1 MINKFKI
8 NINNIKKGGAQAA
21 YNTSSPVDADLSTG
35 SLKGPLKTEFK
46 NTHGCPFVV
55 VNSHKRNGGEN
66 DMKTKIR
73 ASKVLTSPNLEGQSE
88 HPLKTELENTHVYP
102 SVSYRNGGENDMKKR
117 IRARKVLTSPN
128 LKSQETEL
136 LNKCNSWSKYVSTF
150 EAKYDVNTGPGI
162 YIFTEVDQ
170 LYGIIMKSSIAYV
183 GKTTRSLGSRA
194 KEHFRDCVDPNF
206 HHWLG
211 KVEKNKKLKILFKR
225 FPEKYLSN
233 IELFFINKLNPI
245 FNKTNN
251 NGGRKYV
258 R

>member
-1 MINKFKI
+1 MNKFKI
-8 NINNIKKGGAQAA
+8 KQNNLKKGGANTE
-21 YNTSSPVDADLSTG
+21 YNSSFLVNTSNPVDAHFSTG
-35 SLKGPLKTEFK
+35 SLEQPSKTEFK

-55 VNSHKRNGGEN
+55 VSSHKRNGGEN
-66 DMKTKIR
+66 DVKTKSR
-73 ASKVLTSPNLEGQSE
+73 ASKVLTSPNL
-88 HPLKTELENTHVYP
+88 N
-102 SVSYRNGGENDMKKR
+102 
-117 IRARKVLTSPN
+117 
-128 LKSQETEL
+128 SQETEL

-150 EAKYDVNTGPGI
+150 EAKYEVNTGPGI

-206 HHWLG
+206 HHWLS
-211 KVEKNKKLKILFKR
+211 KAEKNKKLKILFKR

-233 IELFFINKLNPI
+233 IEQFFIYKLNPI
-245 FNKTNN
+245 FNKIHN
-251 NGGRKYV
+251 NGGKKYV

>member
-8 NINNIKKGGAQAA
+8 INNKYKKGGIGKQ
-21 YNTSSPVDADLSTG
+21 YDDSSDPVGETVKNPAG
-35 SLKGPLKTEFK
+35 SANSRYSSNTEFQ
-46 NTHGCPFVV
+46 NTHGCPLVV
-55 VNSHKRNGGEN
+55 VSSHRNGGEN

-73 ASKVLTSPNLEGQSE
+73 ASKVLTSPNL
-88 HPLKTELENTHVYP
+88 N
-102 SVSYRNGGENDMKKR
+102 
-117 IRARKVLTSPN
+117 
-128 LKSQETEL
+128 SQETEL

-150 EAKYDVNTGPGI
+150 ETKYEVNTGPGI

-211 KVEKNKKLKILFKR
+211 KVEKNKKLKIFKMLF
-225 FPEKYLSN
+225 
-233 IELFFINKLNPI
+233 
-245 FNKTNN
+245 
-251 NGGRKYV
+251 
-258 R
+258 

>member
-1 MINKFKI
+1 MVNKFKI

-35 SLKGPLKTEFK
+35 SLKDPLKTEFK

-55 VNSHKRNGGEN
+55 VSTHKRNGGEN
-66 DMKTKIR
+66 DVKPKIR
-73 ASKVLTSPNLEGQSE
+73 ASKVLTSPNL
-88 HPLKTELENTHVYP
+88 N
-102 SVSYRNGGENDMKKR
+102 
-117 IRARKVLTSPN
+117 
-128 LKSQETEL
+128 SQETEL

-150 EAKYDVNTGPGI
+150 ETKYEVNTGPGI
-162 YIFTEVDQ
+162 YIFTEVDE

>member
-1 MINKFKI
+1 MIKKFKI
-8 NINNIKKGGAQAA
+8 NKNKQGGIGKQ
-21 YNTSSPVDADLSTG
+21 YDNSHDPVGKEKPAG
-35 SLKGPLKTEFK
+35 SANSKYSLNTEFQ

-55 VNSHKRNGGEN
+55 VGSHKRNGGEN

-73 ASKVLTSPNLEGQSE
+73 ASKVLTSPNL
-88 HPLKTELENTHVYP
+88 N
-102 SVSYRNGGENDMKKR
+102 
-117 IRARKVLTSPN
+117 
-128 LKSQETEL
+128 SQETEL

-150 EAKYDVNTGPGI
+150 EAKYEVSTGPGI
-162 YIFTEVDQ
+162 YIFTEVDE

-206 HHWLG
+206 HHWLS
-211 KVEKNKKLKILFKR
+211 KAEKNKKLKILFKR

-233 IELFFINKLNPI
+233 IEQFFIYKLNPI
-245 FNKTNN
+245 FNKKHN
-251 NGGRKYV
+251 NGGKKYV

>member
-1 MINKFKI
+1 MVKKYKINK
-8 NINNIKKGGAQAA
+8 NNLNKGGAETS
-21 YNTSSPVDADLSTG
+21 YNPSYPVDAHFSTG
-35 SLKGPLKTEFK
+35 FLDKPSKIEFK
-46 NTHGCPFVV
+46 NTHVYPSV
-55 VNSHKRNGGEN
+55 SYRNGGEN

-102 SVSYRNGGENDMKKR
+102 SVSYRNGGENDMKTR

-150 EAKYDVNTGPGI
+150 ETKYEVNTGPGI
-162 YIFTEVDQ
+162 YIFTEVDE

-206 HHWLG
+206 HHWLS
-211 KVEKNKKLKILFKR
+211 KAEKNKKLKILFKR

-245 FNKTNN
+245 FNKINN
-251 NGGRKYV
+251 NGGKKYV

>member
-1 MINKFKI
+1 MVKKYKI
-8 NINNIKKGGAQAA
+8 NDNNLNKGGAETS
-21 YNTSSPVDADLSTG
+21 YNPSYPVDAHFSTG
-35 SLKGPLKTEFK
+35 FLDKPSKIESK
-46 NTHGCPFVV
+46 NTHDCPYV
-55 VNSHKRNGGEN
+55 VNVRNGGEN

-88 HPLKTELENTHVYP
+88 HPLKTELENIHVYP
-102 SVSYRNGGENDMKKR
+102 SVSYRNGGENDMKTR

-150 EAKYDVNTGPGI
+150 ETKYEVNTGPGI
-162 YIFTEVDQ
+162 YIFTEVDE

-206 HHWLG
+206 HHWLS
-211 KVEKNKKLKILFKR
+211 KAEKNKKLKILFKR

-233 IELFFINKLNPI
+233 IEQFFIYKLNPI
-245 FNKTNN
+245 FNKIHN
-251 NGGRKYV
+251 NGGKKYV